1 MGSRTVR
8 LDREAEQALREV
20 QKATGMTIS
29 DALKRGL
36 LVLRQKLAE
45 ETPDSSSWELY
56 ERLDL
61 GPGGYSIAP
70 AKDAKRAAREATAR
84 KHRR

>member
-8 LDREAEQALREV
+8 LDTEAESALREIRRT
-20 QKATGMTIS
+20 TGMTIS

-36 LVLRQKLAE
+36 LVLRQTVREKQAHR
-45 ETPDSSSWELY
+45 PWEIY
-56 ERLDL
+56 ERIEL
-61 GPGGYSIAP
+61 GPGGYAVAP
-70 AKDAKRAAREATAR
+70 ASRAKDAVAEAMRR